1 MAGAVVPQS
10 LADGVYFIPMLD
22 GTNFSDWKDSVQFT
36 LGYMD
41 LDYALRVEQPPAAT
55 DTDAQEV
62 IENRQWWERSNRLSL
77 MLIKSRM
84 SKSIRGSIGDC
95 ATIKELMQAI
105 EEQFVRSDKA
115 LANTL
120 IRQFTTKAFDSSKGM
135 RAYITE
141 MRDIV
146 SQLKGLKIEISEP
159 FLVHFILDSL
169 PSEYG
174 PFKISYNTHK
184 ENWSVTDLLTMCV
197 QEEKRMK
204 HDRPESANMVV
215 NDKVKI
221 EKGQSGPQKKRKHNV
236 LSKSNGSNGKKVTC
250 FFCKKERHVKKSCIK
265 YKEWLEKKGSSI
277 SLGFLTRR
285 KPTTSELWVFTGN
298 KGLSQ
303 VVAIGVF
310 RVILK
315 LGHNKILVGSGT
327 LVDNLF
333 KLDIHP
339 DFEENYL
346 SLHSVGIKRNFL
358 NEKSSLLWHKRLG
371 HISIERM
378 RRLVKEGVLQDLDFT
393 DFKNCV
399 DCIKGKQTINNSK
412 GSRRSSSVLE
422 IIRTDICGPFSTPCL
437 NGQRYFISFIDDYSR
452 FMYLYLLNEKAQALD
467 VFKAYKAEVENQS
480 EKKIKIVRSDRGG
493 EYYGRYTEHGQIK
506 GPFANFL

>member
-1 MAGAVVPQS
+1 MLKYHYTVPYVPILRLAVVPQS
-10 LADGVYFIPMLD
+10 LADGVYFIPILD

-95 ATIKELMQAI
+95 AIIKELMQAI

-115 LANTL
+115 LASTL

-197 QEEKRMK
+197 QEEERMK

-215 NDKVKI
+215 NDKVKT

-236 LSKSNGSNGKKVTC
+236 PSKSNGSNGKKVTC
-250 FFCKKERHVKKSCIK
+250 FFCKKEGHVKKSCIK

-277 SLGFLTRR
+277 SLVCHESFFIDAPKNSWWIDSGSSIHIVNTLQGFLTRR

-298 KGLSQ
+298 KGRSQ
-303 VVAIGVF
+303 VVAVGVF

-315 LGHNKILVGSGT
+315 SGHVLDLNNVFYIPEFCRNLISVSKLVIKGYSFLFENVMTVFKNKIPVGSGT

-346 SLHSVGIKRNFL
+346 SLHSVGIKRNLL

-371 HISIERM
+371 HIS
-378 RRLVKEGVLQDLDFT
+378 
-393 DFKNCV
+393 
-399 DCIKGKQTINNSK
+399 
-412 GSRRSSSVLE
+412 
-422 IIRTDICGPFSTPCL
+422 
-437 NGQRYFISFIDDYSR
+437 
-452 FMYLYLLNEKAQALD
+452 
-467 VFKAYKAEVENQS
+467 
-480 EKKIKIVRSDRGG
+480 
-493 EYYGRYTEHGQIK
+493 
-506 GPFANFL
+506 